1 MHWLFL
7 AGSRGLLY
15 QRRWIQR
22 AGLANRPAQS
32 RMI

>member
-7 AGSRGLLY
+7 ADSRALLY
-15 QRRWIQR
+15 QRRWIHR
-22 AGLANRPAQS
+22 AGLADRAQS